1 MNKVIL
7 FTTILTIGLA
17 DMCSDLLTSTPSL
30 TTDEVV
36 KGLKTALSL
45 GTDKAVSLTSL
56 TDGYYKDKL
65 IKIGLPEEADQILT
79 YINKIPGGSTMV
91 ENVVKSI
98 NRSAEEAAKEAA
110 PIFKNAITGMS
121 ISDGWS
127 LLNGKDPSSS
137 GNSSSSFDSI
147 AATSFLKSRTYNS
160 LVSLYAPKINSAL
173 GKDLGLGFSATSAW
187 KDLTG
192 AYNKYVVPVTKILDP
207 SVKAVNTD
215 IGAFCTQKALDGLFY
230 KVGLQEKNIR
240 QDPYKW
246 ASDIIKKVFG
256 SVYNKQAATSTP
268 TTKSTTTTTTKPSS
282 TTTTKPSTTTSK
294 TKTTSTS
301 TSTPTT
307 PTPTKIQRK

>member
-1 MNKVIL
+1 MNKIIL
-7 FTTILTIGLA
+7 ITTVLTIGLA
-17 DMCSDLLTSTPSL
+17 DMCEDLLTSTPAL

-65 IKIGLPEEADQILT
+65 IKIGLPKEADLIMK
-79 YINKIPGGSTMV
+79 YINKIPGGSGMV

-127 LLNGKDPSSS
+127 LLNGKDPS
-137 GNSSSSFDSI
+137 NTSSSSFDSI
-147 AATSFLKSRTYNS
+147 AATSFLKNKTYNN

-173 GKDLGLGFSATSAW
+173 GKDLGLGFTATSAW
-187 KDLTG
+187 NDLTG
-192 AYNKYVVPVTKILDP
+192 AYNKYVVPVAGILDP
-207 SVKAVNTD
+207 SIKAINTD
-215 IGAFCTQKALDGLFY
+215 IGSYCTQKALDGLFY

-240 QDPYKW
+240 KDPYKW

-256 SVYNKQAATSTP
+256 SVYNSKSAT
-268 TTKSTTTTTTKPSS
+268 S
-282 TTTTKPSTTTSK
+282 TTTTKSTSTTTTKSTPATTTKSPTTTK
-294 TKTTSTS
+294 TKTSTS
-301 TSTPTT
+301 NPTTTPTSTPT
-307 PTPTKIQRK
+307 KINRH